1 MDFLKKL
8 LGGSSRATD
17 GDPDGLYY
25 YVRSNQTGEVI
36 RLRLHRYN
44 DLSQSDGDSGFFAR
58 KVAVGSKSFD
68 RIEIAFTFDK
78 KRQLADTEVTGGE
91 LVGRDEYETYLAE
104 HGGTN

>member
-8 LGGSSRATD
+8 FGGGSQGTE

-25 YVRSNQTGEVI
+25 YVRSDQTDEVI
-36 RLRLHRYN
+36 RVRLHRYN

-78 KRQLADTEVTGGE
+78 KRQLADAQVTGGK
-91 LVGRDEYETYLAE
+91 LVGRDEYEAYLAE
-104 HGGTN
+104 RSEG